1 MRAGRL
7 SLTMCVATV
16 LYAGF
21 ALSLL
26 AEGQP
31 GKRPPKPSPP
41 DAALTAYSQRVR
53 AESAAETHTLGSIW
67 VDSGKLVRLSTDN
80 KAVHLHDVVSIV
92 VVETLA
98 ASTDGAVKNSR
109 TSSANSQV
117 SNLFGKLSTSNNL
130 QNLLNANAASALNA
144 QGQSTSSSSL
154 TTALG
159 GEVVDLLPNGMM
171 VVQAVRQV
179 AFNQQTQIIK
189 MRGLVRPQDVNSQNQ
204 VLSTAMTDLE
214 LEVVGKGII
223 NDSTYR
229 QNPLVRL
236 LERILV
242 F

>member
-1 MRAGRL
+1 MKTGRL
-7 SLTMCVATV
+7 SRRVCVTSIF
-16 LYAGF
+16 YTGF
-21 ALSLL
+21 ALFLM
-26 AEGQP
+26 AESQP
-31 GKRPPKPSPP
+31 FKRAPKPSPP

-92 VVETLA
+92 VVENLA

-144 QGQSTSSSSL
+144 QGQSISNSSL

-159 GEVVDLLPNGMM
+159 GEVVDLLPNGLM

-189 MRGLVRPQDVNSQNQ
+189 LRGLVRPQDVNSQNQ

-236 LERILV
+236 LERVLV